1 MWHPDRNHCADAGET
16 FKLIRAAYDVLR
28 DASRRAAYD
37 RSAEPRAGRPH
48 SPAARTPAAAPG
60 EPCAARAPDVRR
72 RVRITLDEQLR
83 GGRVELHVSRT
94 EYCPECGGS
103 GSSETLV
110 SCDNCSGSGQV
121 RPSLG
126 WFTFFPGAATDCA
139 ECGGEGV
146 TRPKCAACDG
156 KGTIARKR
164 GQLSFDIPAGVPPGG
179 SLRVR
184 GHGRRGRSGRVSGDL
199 LVNVEI
205 QAHPLFQ
212 PDFPHLR
219 CEMPISIF
227 RALAGGV
234 IEVPTLDETVL
245 VSLPTDLVDGTEL
258 IVAGH
263 GMLNGATGTRGDLL
277 VRLRL
282 IRPRKVSD
290 AQREL
295 LARLERLAADEPG
308 HVEWARR
315 RQDADKMKRSTGR
328 QAP

>member
-1 MWHPDRNHCADAGET
+1 M
-16 FKLIRAAYDVLR
+16 
-28 DASRRAAYD
+28 
-37 RSAEPRAGRPH
+37 
-48 SPAARTPAAAPG
+48 
-60 EPCAARAPDVRR
+60 RR

-83 GGRVELHVSRT
+83 GGRVELQVSRT
-94 EYCPECGGS
+94 EYCSECGGS
-103 GSSETLV
+103 GSGETLV
-110 SCDNCSGSGQV
+110 SCDNCGGSGQV

-126 WFTFFPGAATDCA
+126 WLAFFPGAPTPCTD
-139 ECGGEGV
+139 CGGEGV

-219 CEMPISIF
+219 CDMPISIF

-234 IEVPTLDETVL
+234 IEVPTLNETVL
-245 VSLPTDLVDGTEL
+245 VSLPADLVDGTEL

-263 GMLNGATGTRGDLL
+263 GMLNGATGARGDLSI
-277 VRLRL
+277 RLRL
-282 IRPRKVSD
+282 IRPRKFSD
-290 AQREL
+290 AQRDL
-295 LARLERLAADEPG
+295 LAKLDRLAARRAR
-308 HVEWARR
+308 ARR
-315 RQDADKMKRSTGR
+315 VGPSPTRCRHDAPGPGRSAACALTNPRQTGRWGPSIVVKPHQHRGSPPIAAQQFSWDPLKDVQDVLPEGTPNGHGSHRVSWQDAFLKF
-328 QAP
+328 